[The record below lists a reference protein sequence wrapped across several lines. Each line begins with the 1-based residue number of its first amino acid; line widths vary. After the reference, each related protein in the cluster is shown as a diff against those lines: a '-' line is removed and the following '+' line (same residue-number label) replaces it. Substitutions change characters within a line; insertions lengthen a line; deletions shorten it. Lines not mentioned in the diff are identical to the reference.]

1 MMNDMMVKMGE
12 MKMDDIFVRKWW
24 GHVGTM
30 RDN

>member
-12 MKMDDIFVRKWW
+12 MKMDDIFCEKM
-24 GHVGTM
+24 VGTM